1 MRPHVTILRTQGK
14 DLVDAKDYLK
24 TFKEVVGP
32 SVPVGEVRIAVLGSY
47 RPGHGFYDERVIKV

>member
-1 MRPHVTILRTQGK
+1 MTILRTQGK